1 MLASVSPKKRTG
13 HTKNIVF
20 IFIAV
25 LSAVLCFTAA
35 VPAFAQ
41 DAPYYSPEQL
51 DHMVSR
57 IALYPDPLLAQV
69 LAAATY
75 PDQVP
80 DAARW
85 ADQHHYMSGPEL
97 VDAINYDQLP
107 WDPSVQALLPFP
119 SVLDMMASDM
129 RWTGD
134 LGNAFLS
141 NQQEVMYAVQ
151 RMRQR
156 ARDFGY
162 LRSGPQV
169 VVAGGPYI
177 TILPARPD
185 YIVVPYY
192 DPVVV
197 YERPRPGFFIG
208 AAIGYRFGV
217 TLGVAFR
224 PWGWGYNRIA
234 WNERVVV
241 VNNAPWHRTWV
252 NRTVYVHPYTV
263 RRVVVVDHDH
273 DRGRDWREH
282 ENHELHER
290 SERERVSANYGHP
303 RVEEHRSEVR
313 HDERREERHEDH
325 GRSAEHHDNGRG
337 NGGHDNGK
345 GHGDKDD
352 HGHGDHG
359 R

>member
-1 MLASVSPKKRTG
+1 MSKKIFSAMLAV
-13 HTKNIVF
+13 V
-20 IFIAV
+20 ACCM
-25 LSAVLCFTAA
+25 LAA
-35 VPAFAQ
+35 PAMAQ

-51 DHMVSR
+51 DHLVSR

-75 PDQVP
+75 PDQIP

-85 ADQHHYMSGPEL
+85 SDQHHYMTGSQL
-97 VDAINYDQLP
+97 ADAINYDQLP

-129 RWTGD
+129 RWTQD
-134 LGNAFLS
+134 LGDAFLG

-156 ARDFGY
+156 ARDYGY
-162 LRSGPQV
+162 LRSNPQV
-169 VVAGGPYI
+169 IVASGPYI
-177 TILPARPD
+177 TIVPARPE

-217 TLGVAFR
+217 TVGVAFR

-234 WNERVVV
+234 WRERVVY
-241 VNNAPWHRTWV
+241 VNNSPWHRTWV
-252 NRTVYVHPYTV
+252 NRTVYVHPYKV
-263 RRVVVVDHDH
+263 RRVVVVEHEHDRDWRDH
-273 DRGRDWREH
+273 DR
-282 ENHELHER
+282 HELYER
-290 SERERVSANYGHP
+290 SERERESARWGHE
-303 RVEEHRSEVR
+303 RFEEHRREV
-313 HDERREERHEDH
+313 REERHEDH
-325 GRSAEHHDNGRG
+325 GRSAEHHDNGG
-337 NGGHDNGK
+337 
-345 GHGDKDD
+345 GHGDHHDHDDHGRGHGDHDD
-352 HGHGDHG
+352 HGHG